1 MIEIPKSVGEISRNS
16 TACDVGEITNE
27 EADLDL
33 KKFKEEI
40 VETCNKEQTKIEQ
53 QPKKPKK
60 SKVPEPK
67 KSIPKPSKI
76 PEPKV
81 PAQPPKPDPEEP
93 RDVIREYVLQE
104 EEKIAKRR
112 SKMPLKFKDLKPV
125 CVARNR
131 AKLSQKREKL
141 QRSWSTNRLPTES
154 TKNSNVS
161 KMANFSRHS
170 IERLPTLSAFDEE
183 RIVWLKNFEDE
194 VTMEEERR
202 LKQAENITTSESS
215 ASSPSTCISRGS
227 SPYNKLRKSRSQID
241 ALNHELSVNTTG
253 EINLGTSTE
262 TENDEINRKLPRRAA
277 NKKNRYEIK
286 IAKSKWYNANIFY
299 REMAEERRRSKSRK
313 KINAPLNAECFMV
326 SRGWQLDQTR
336 LLRSLDRLKNANFG
350 RVQLATTINRVVE
363 NIRPHLDAVLIHI
376 GNQELIEAAY
386 SVVSVTENGENV
398 KNTAAVGL
406 SVAGSV
412 ATVMSRHIITAANQN
427 RATQFIISLPLPVSL
442 AKTNLEADIHYTEL
456 RRMFNATMKANCTNC
471 PNIQCCE
478 NENLTSVTGKF

>member
-60 SKVPEPK
+60 SKVSEPK

-170 IERLPTLSAFDEE
+170 KA
-183 RIVWLKNFEDE
+183 
-194 VTMEEERR
+194 
-202 LKQAENITTSESS
+202 Q
-215 ASSPSTCISRGS
+215 
-227 SPYNKLRKSRSQID
+227 
-241 ALNHELSVNTTG
+241 
-253 EINLGTSTE
+253 LG
-262 TENDEINRKLPRRAA
+262 
-277 NKKNRYEIK
+277 
-286 IAKSKWYNANIFY
+286 
-299 REMAEERRRSKSRK
+299 
-313 KINAPLNAECFMV
+313 
-326 SRGWQLDQTR
+326 
-336 LLRSLDRLKNANFG
+336 
-350 RVQLATTINRVVE
+350 
-363 NIRPHLDAVLIHI
+363 
-376 GNQELIEAAY
+376 
-386 SVVSVTENGENV
+386 
-398 KNTAAVGL
+398 
-406 SVAGSV
+406 
-412 ATVMSRHIITAANQN
+412 
-427 RATQFIISLPLPVSL
+427 
-442 AKTNLEADIHYTEL
+442 
-456 RRMFNATMKANCTNC
+456 
-471 PNIQCCE
+471 
-478 NENLTSVTGKF
+478 

>member
-1 MIEIPKSVGEISRNS
+1 
-16 TACDVGEITNE
+16 
-27 EADLDL
+27 
-33 KKFKEEI
+33 
-40 VETCNKEQTKIEQ
+40 
-53 QPKKPKK
+53 
-60 SKVPEPK
+60 
-67 KSIPKPSKI
+67 
-76 PEPKV
+76 
-81 PAQPPKPDPEEP
+81 
-93 RDVIREYVLQE
+93 
-104 EEKIAKRR
+104 
-112 SKMPLKFKDLKPV
+112 
-125 CVARNR
+125 
-131 AKLSQKREKL
+131 
-141 QRSWSTNRLPTES
+141 
-154 TKNSNVS
+154 
-161 KMANFSRHS
+161 
-170 IERLPTLSAFDEE
+170 
-183 RIVWLKNFEDE
+183 
-194 VTMEEERR
+194 
-202 LKQAENITTSESS
+202 
-215 ASSPSTCISRGS
+215 
-227 SPYNKLRKSRSQID
+227 
-241 ALNHELSVNTTG
+241 
-253 EINLGTSTE
+253 
-262 TENDEINRKLPRRAA
+262 
-277 NKKNRYEIK
+277 
-286 IAKSKWYNANIFY
+286 
-299 REMAEERRRSKSRK
+299 MAEERRRSKSRK

-478 NENLTSVTGKF
+478 NENLTSVTGMLSKLSI